1 MQNANKGEDNS
12 MLLKHLK
19 QQMLLPVEEYIINK
33 AVNIRGTEVL
43 LLSFTVEKDKNS
55 LWVLYENHNLN
66 DDSCDEEYHEEFYTE
81 REEMTTNRE
90 EFLHHIKESHR
101 QKYFHIKD
109 MEMQGNI
116 IRFGSS
122 TSSPIYDRNIEGKM
136 HLQHFVEKGLI
147 SEEWDEKRLEN
158 LVIARYDQMEDEELP
173 KIDKTKELSVVLR
186 IDRDIRE
193 VAIQHPFVV
202 KFGKQDIGTKVTY
215 YDEALEKESYFFID
229 EIYSYD
235 PYEDILEK
243 SKQIEDPEE
252 RENMI
257 QHITKALETV
267 CPKGKKLAVIKYET
281 EDETQLRFVM
291 KDYLEAKPVHS
302 CSSIGFIC
310 KNDEIGINGY
320 KLKECVMQS
329 IDKDFNGELEIEL
342 FSKYVEIP
350 EETVY

>member
-1 MQNANKGEDNS
+1 MRMKY
-12 MLLKHLK
+12 LK

-33 AVNIRGTEVL
+33 TVNIQGTEVL
-43 LLSFTVEKDKNS
+43 LLSFTIEKEKNS
-55 LWVLYENHNLN
+55 LWLLYENNELN
-66 DDSCDEEYHEEFYTE
+66 EDSFDEEYPEELSVEKEEF
-81 REEMTTNRE
+81 TTNRE

-101 QKYFHIKD
+101 QKHFHIKD
-109 MEMQGNI
+109 MEIQGNI
-116 IRFGSS
+116 IRFGSP

-158 LVIARYDQMEDEELP
+158 LVIARYDQMEDEEFP
-173 KIDKTKELSVVLR
+173 GIDKTKELSVVLR

-252 RENMI
+252 RENAI
-257 QHITKALETV
+257 KNITKALETV
-267 CPKGKKLAVIKYET
+267 CPKGKNLAVIKYET
-281 EDETQLRFVM
+281 EDKTQFRFVM

-320 KLKECVMQS
+320 KQKECVMQS

>member
-90 EFLHHIKESHR
+90 EFLHHIKESKH
-101 QKYFHIKD
+101 FHIKD
-109 MEMQGNI
+109 MEIQGNI

-342 FSKYVEIP
+342 FSKYVVIA
-350 EETVY
+350 EETIY

>member
-215 YDEALEKESYFFID
+215 YDETLEKESYFFID

-342 FSKYVEIP
+342 FSKYVVIA
-350 EETVY
+350 EETIY